1 VAAVDSGP
9 LTAIWSDCGAL
20 RRMAHW
26 LFGSG
31 EEIVLKSGTTWAAL
45 VPQGTDEFS
54 IDRASQGLVPGSDE

>member
-1 VAAVDSGP
+1 
-9 LTAIWSDCGAL
+9 
-20 RRMAHW
+20 MAHW